1 MTLSSQ
7 QEKFCEESEM
17 TPTRTMNRNFLF
29 LWQGQVVSQIGT
41 QLFQVIVILSL
52 KKATESAT
60 LVGLLMMAAT
70 IPALLLGP
78 LGGAVVDRYS
88 RRAVLISG
96 DFIRG
101 LALTAIALILWFG
114 SHSLVLIVSSLFVYS
129 LLEGTVGAVWQPAS
143 MSVVPDLVPKEGLGT
158 ANSFLQ
164 GSFQIC
170 AVLGQAIAGL
180 LFRTVGAPL
189 LMLADAVT
197 YFYAAISDAFIRI
210 PALPAKPVSDEK
222 KPTSFKA
229 EIMEG
234 LRHIHSRAGMRT
246 LFYTMAFFQLVM
258 VPMLILFPFYVED
271 YLRAGPQWY
280 GFLLAAS
287 GFGTFIGYGLG
298 GALKLSARKSS
309 RATVVVMVVMSLCLT
324 ALSFAKGPWIALWLI
339 GAVGAMDGFIVL
351 KLLTTLQL
359 ATPTEI
365 RGRVFGLLMT
375 ITRGLSPLAMGLT
388 GIVADMTH
396 RNIPAIYLIC
406 GIAATLLAS
415 NVAMRRECRDF
426 LAGEDGSTARVVS
439 FEPKSVTLSEVA
451 ETTINAPLLCQLDS
465 LQEIK

>member
-1 MTLSSQ
+1 MIP
-7 QEKFCEESEM
+7 K
-17 TPTRTMNRNFLF
+17 RTMNRNFLF

-52 KKATESAT
+52 KQATESAT
-60 LVGLLMMAAT
+60 LVGLLMMAST
-70 IPALLLGP
+70 VPALVLGP

-88 RRAVLISG
+88 RRSVLITG

-101 LALTAIALILWFG
+101 LALTAIAGILWFG
-114 SHSLVLIVSSLFVYS
+114 SHSIVIVVGSLFVYS
-129 LLEGTVGAVWQPAS
+129 LLEGSVGAVWQPAS

-158 ANSFLQ
+158 ANSFIQ

-180 LFRTVGAPL
+180 LFRAVGAPL

-210 PALPAKPVSDEK
+210 PPLPAKPVDEQK
-222 KPTSFKA
+222 KPSSFKT
-229 EIMEG
+229 EIIEG
-234 LRHIHSRAGMRT
+234 LRHIHARSGMRM

-287 GFGTFIGYGLG
+287 GFGTFLGYGLG
-298 GALKLSARKSS
+298 GALKLSARNSS

-324 ALSFAKGPWIALWLI
+324 ALSFVRGPWAALWLI

-359 ATPTEI
+359 ATPSEI

-375 ITRGLSPLAMGLT
+375 ITRGLTPFAMGLT
-388 GIVADMTH
+388 GIIADMTH
-396 RNIPAIYLIC
+396 RNIPAIYLFC
-406 GIAATLLAS
+406 GVAATLLAA
-415 NVAMRRECRDF
+415 NVAMRRDCRDF
-426 LAGEDGSTARVVS
+426 LAGEDGSTTVAVAL
-439 FEPKSVTLSEVA
+439 EPVATMHSDATDTTLK
-451 ETTINAPLLCQLDS
+451 TQLLRQFDS
-465 LQEIK
+465 LQENQVSHQ

>member
-1 MTLSSQ
+1 MAP
-7 QEKFCEESEM
+7 K
-17 TPTRTMNRNFLF
+17 RTMNRNFLF

-52 KKATESAT
+52 KQATESAT
-60 LVGLLMMAAT
+60 LVGLLMMAST
-70 IPALLLGP
+70 VPALLLGP

-88 RRAVLISG
+88 RRAVLITG
-96 DFIRG
+96 DFVRG
-101 LALTAIALILWFG
+101 LALTAIAAVLWFG
-114 SHSLVLIVSSLFVYS
+114 SHSLVLIVVSLFAYS
-129 LLEGTVGAVWQPAS
+129 LLEGSVGAVWQPAS

-158 ANSFLQ
+158 ANSFIQ

-170 AVLGQAIAGL
+170 AVVGQAVAGM

-210 PALPAKPVSDEK
+210 PPLPAKPVTEEK
-222 KPTSFKA
+222 KASFKS

-234 LRHIHSRAGMRT
+234 LRHIHSRPGMKM

-298 GALKLSARKSS
+298 GALKLSARTAS
-309 RATVVVMVVMSLCLT
+309 AVTVVVMVVMSLCLT
-324 ALSFAKGPWIALWLI
+324 ALGFVKGPWVAVWLI
-339 GAVGAMDGFIVL
+339 AAVGAMDGFIVL

-388 GIVADMTH
+388 GFVADMTH
-396 RNIPAIYLIC
+396 RNIPLIYVVC
-406 GIAATLLAS
+406 GAVATLLAS
-415 NVAMRRECRDF
+415 NVAVRRECRDF
-426 LAGEDGSTARVVS
+426 LAGEDGSAPAAVS
-439 FEPKSVTLSEVA
+439 FAPKGAALKEASDATLA
-451 ETTINAPLLCQLDS
+451 APLLCQLDS
-465 LQEIK
+465 LQESK

>member
-1 MTLSSQ
+1 MVP
-7 QEKFCEESEM
+7 K
-17 TPTRTMNRNFLF
+17 RTMNRNFLF

-52 KKATESAT
+52 KQATESAT
-60 LVGLLMMAAT
+60 LVGLLMMAST
-70 IPALLLGP
+70 VPALVLGP

-88 RRAVLISG
+88 RRSVLITG

-101 LALTAIALILWFG
+101 LALTAIAGILWFG
-114 SHSLVLIVSSLFVYS
+114 SHSIVLVVGSLFAYS
-129 LLEGTVGAVWQPAS
+129 LLEGSVGAVWQPAS

-158 ANSFLQ
+158 ANSFIQ

-180 LFRTVGAPL
+180 LFRAVGAPL

-210 PALPAKPVSDEK
+210 PPLPTKPVEEQK
-222 KPTSFKA
+222 KPSFKS

-234 LRHIHSRAGMRT
+234 LRHIHARSGMRM

-287 GFGTFIGYGLG
+287 GFGTFLGYGLG
-298 GALKLSARKSS
+298 GALKLSARNSS
-309 RATVVVMVVMSLCLT
+309 RTTFVVMVVMSLCLT
-324 ALSFAKGPWIALWLI
+324 ALSFVSGPWAALWLI

-359 ATPTEI
+359 ATPSEI

-375 ITRGLSPLAMGLT
+375 ITRGLTPFAMGLT
-388 GIVADMTH
+388 GIIADMTH
-396 RNIPAIYLIC
+396 RNIPAIYLFC
-406 GIAATLLAS
+406 GVAATLLAA
-415 NVAMRRECRDF
+415 NVAMRRDCRDF
-426 LAGEDGSTARVVS
+426 LAGEDGSTTAAVS
-439 FEPKSVTLSEVA
+439 FGPAATMHSDATDATLK
-451 ETTINAPLLCQLDS
+451 TPILCQFDS
-465 LQEIK
+465 LQETK

>member
-1 MTLSSQ
+1 
-7 QEKFCEESEM
+7 
-17 TPTRTMNRNFLF
+17 MNRNFLF

-52 KKATESAT
+52 KQATESAT
-60 LVGLLMMAAT
+60 LVGLLMMAST

-88 RRAVLISG
+88 RRSVLITG

-101 LALTAIALILWFG
+101 LALTGIACVLWFG
-114 SHSLVLIVSSLFVYS
+114 SHSIVLIVCSLFAYS
-129 LLEGTVGAVWQPAS
+129 LLEGSVGAVWQPAS
-143 MSVVPDLVPKEGLGT
+143 MSVVPDLVPKEGLGA
-158 ANSFLQ
+158 ANSFIQ

-210 PALPAKPVSDEK
+210 PALPTNPAGEQK
-222 KPTSFKA
+222 KQSSFKS

-234 LRHIHSRAGMRT
+234 LRHIHSRPGMKM

-271 YLRAGPQWY
+271 YLKAGPQWY

-298 GALKLSARKSS
+298 GAVKLSPRSSS
-309 RATVVVMVVMSLCLT
+309 RVTVVIMVTMSLCLT
-324 ALSFAKGPWIALWLI
+324 ALSFVSGPWAALWLI
-339 GAVGAMDGFIVL
+339 GGVGAMDGFIVL
-351 KLLTTLQL
+351 KLITTLQL

-375 ITRGLSPLAMGLT
+375 ITRGLTPFAMGLT
-388 GIVADMTH
+388 GIIADMTH
-396 RNIPAIYLIC
+396 RNIPAIYLFC
-406 GIAATLLAS
+406 GVAATLLAA
-415 NVAMRRECRDF
+415 NVAMKRECRDF
-426 LAGEDGSTARVVS
+426 LAGEDGSTPVAVS
-439 FEPKSVTLSEVA
+439 FEPKVAAHPEVSDATLR
-451 ETTINAPLLCQLDS
+451 APLLCQMDS
-465 LQEIK
+465 LETK

>member
-1 MTLSSQ
+1 MVP
-7 QEKFCEESEM
+7 K
-17 TPTRTMNRNFLF
+17 RTMNRNFLF

-52 KKATESAT
+52 KQATESAT
-60 LVGLLMMAAT
+60 LVGLLMMAST
-70 IPALLLGP
+70 IPALVFGP

-88 RRAVLISG
+88 RRSVLITG
-96 DFIRG
+96 DFVRG
-101 LALTAIALILWFG
+101 LALTGIAGVLWFG
-114 SHSLVLIVSSLFVYS
+114 SHSIVLIVSALFAYS
-129 LLEGTVGAVWQPAS
+129 LLEGSVGAVWQPAS

-158 ANSFLQ
+158 ANSFIQ

-180 LFRTVGAPL
+180 LFRVVGAPL

-210 PALPAKPVSDEK
+210 PPLPAKPADEQK
-222 KPTSFKA
+222 KPASFKR

-234 LRHIHSRAGMRT
+234 LRHIHSQPGMKM

-298 GALKLSARKSS
+298 GALKLSARTSS
-309 RATVVVMVVMSLCLT
+309 RVTVVVMIVMSLCLT
-324 ALSFAKGPWIALWLI
+324 ALSLVSGPWAALWLI

-351 KLLTTLQL
+351 KLITTLQL
-359 ATPTEI
+359 ATPSEI

-375 ITRGLSPLAMGLT
+375 ITRGLTPFAMGLT
-388 GIVADMTH
+388 GIIADMTH
-396 RNIPAIYLIC
+396 RNIPAIYLFC
-406 GIAATLLAS
+406 GVVATLLAT
-415 NVAMRRECRDF
+415 NVALKRECRDF
-426 LAGEDGSTARVVS
+426 LAGEEGSAPVAVS
-439 FEPKSVTLSEVA
+439 FEPKVATHMETPEATL
-451 ETTINAPLLCQLDS
+451 NAPLLCQLDS
-465 LQEIK
+465 LQETTK

>member
-1 MTLSSQ
+1 
-7 QEKFCEESEM
+7 M
-17 TPTRTMNRNFLF
+17 TPKRTMNRNFLF

-60 LVGLLMMAAT
+60 LVGLLMMAST
-70 IPALLLGP
+70 IPILLLGP

-88 RRAVLISG
+88 RRTVLIAG
-96 DFIRG
+96 DFVRG
-101 LALTAIALILWFG
+101 LALTVIAFALWFG
-114 SHSLVLIVSSLFVYS
+114 SHSVVLIVGSLFAYS

-143 MSVVPDLVPKEGLGT
+143 MSVVPDLVPKGGLST
-158 ANSFLQ
+158 ANSFVQ

-170 AVLGQAIAGL
+170 AVLGQAIAGI
-180 LFRTVGAPL
+180 LFRIVGAPL
-189 LMLADAVT
+189 LMLADALT
-197 YFYAAISDAFIRI
+197 YFYAAISDAFISI
-210 PALPAKPVSDEK
+210 PALPAKAVTNEK
-222 KPTSFKA
+222 KVSSFKT

-271 YLRAGPQWY
+271 HLRAGPQWY

-298 GALKLSARKSS
+298 GALKLSARKASH
-309 RATVVVMVVMSLCLT
+309 ATVVVMVVMSLCLT
-324 ALSFAKGPWIALWLI
+324 ALSFVKGAWVALWLI

-388 GIVADMTH
+388 GVIADMTH
-396 RNIPAIYLIC
+396 RNIPVIYMVC
-406 GIAATLLAS
+406 GVAATLLAS
-415 NVAMRRECRDF
+415 NVALRRECRDF
-426 LAGEDGSTARVVS
+426 LAGEDSSAPAVVS
-439 FEPKSVTLSEVA
+439 APAS
-451 ETTINAPLLCQLDS
+451 TIHVEAAAAAVDAPLLRQLDT
-465 LQEIK
+465 LQEVK